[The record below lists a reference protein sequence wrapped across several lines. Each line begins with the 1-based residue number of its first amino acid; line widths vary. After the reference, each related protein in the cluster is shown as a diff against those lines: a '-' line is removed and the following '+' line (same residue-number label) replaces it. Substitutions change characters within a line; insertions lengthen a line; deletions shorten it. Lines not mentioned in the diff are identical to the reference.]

1 MMGMTD
7 SSRHVI
13 LHGKY
18 STCSA
23 EIEFLENLNAIVAE
37 TPDVSQREISRR
49 TGISLGIVNGL
60 LNRCADRGWIALKNI
75 NKCKLAY
82 IITPEGM
89 NELFMRSISFMRRN
103 FAQLRVYSENIDRN
117 IERAR
122 SLGKAEVLL
131 VGNSELQ
138 LFIEQSCKKHGM
150 AFSKTEVLCPG
161 VSNCNR
167 YVILGDT
174 VESRT
179 KDAVS
184 VFDIAG
190 RVQET

>member
-1 MMGMTD
+1 MMGITD
-7 SSRHVI
+7 SSRYVI
-13 LHGKY
+13 QHGKY

-23 EIEFLENLNAIVAE
+23 EIEFLEILNVIVAE
-37 TPDVSQREISRR
+37 YPDVSQREISRR

-75 NKCKLAY
+75 NKRKLAY

-117 IERAR
+117 IEKVCSR
-122 SLGKAEVLL
+122 GKAEVLL

-150 AFSKTEVLCPG
+150 AFSKTEVLYPG
-161 VSNCNR
+161 VSDGNR

-190 RVQET
+190 CVQET

>member
-1 MMGMTD
+1 MTD

-18 STCSA
+18 STSSA
-23 EIEFLENLNAIVAE
+23 EIEFLENLNVIVAE
-37 TPDVSQREISRR
+37 HPDVSQREISRQ

-60 LNRCADRGWIALKNI
+60 LKRCADRGWIALKNI
-75 NKCKLAY
+75 NKRKLAY

-89 NELFMRSISFMRRN
+89 NELFVRSISFMRRN
-103 FAQLRVYSENIDRN
+103 FAQLRVYNENIDRN
-117 IERAR
+117 IEKAHRQ
-122 SLGKAEVLL
+122 GKTEVLL

-150 AFSKTEVLCPG
+150 AFSKTEDFYPG
-161 VSNCNR
+161 VSDSNR
-167 YVILGDT
+167 YVVLGDT

-190 RVQET
+190 RVRET